1 MNLTDVSTIRSL
13 FKKHNFNLS
22 KSFGQNFLID
32 EQIPKDI
39 VKGAGINNQTGIIEI
54 GPGIG
59 VLTRELCKAAKKVV
73 AVEIDNGLMPILKE
87 TLADF
92 LNVSVIFGDVLKIDL
107 KKLIE
112 DEFKTMDVCVC
123 ANLPYYI
130 TTPIIMALLEQK
142 LPLKSITV
150 MVQKEVALRLCADET
165 SKDYG
170 AISLT
175 VRYFCNP
182 RLLFYVSSQQFLPAP
197 KVDSAVIRLDV
208 LDKPAVNPADEK
220 LLFKIIKASFS
231 QRRKTLA
238 NSLSNMTG
246 YDKKFIEQ
254 CLTQMGKNVNIR
266 GEQLSLQD
274 YCMLSNKIL
283 QNIQKSCFN
292 S

>member
-1 MNLTDVSTIRSL
+1 MNLTDINTIKSL

-22 KSFGQNFLID
+22 KSFGQNFLIN

-39 VKGAGINNQTGIIEI
+39 VKGSGINKDFGVIEI

-59 VLTRELCKAAKKVV
+59 ILTKELCIAAKKVV
-73 AVEIDNGLMPILKE
+73 AVEIDNRLFPILKD
-87 TLADF
+87 TLAEF
-92 LNVSVIFGDVLKIDL
+92 SNVKVIAGDVLKIDL

-112 DEFKTMDVCVC
+112 DEFEEMDVYLC

-130 TTPIIMALLEQK
+130 TTPIIMALLEQN

-150 MVQKEVALRLCADET
+150 MVQKEVALRLCANEN

-170 AISLT
+170 SISLT
-175 VRYFCNP
+175 VRYFSDP
-182 RLLFYVSSQQFLPAP
+182 KLLFYVSSKEFLPSP

-208 LDKPAVNPADEK
+208 LDKPSVEPKDEK
-220 LLFKIIKASFS
+220 LLFRIIKASFS

-238 NSLSNMTG
+238 NSLSNMSEF
-246 YDKKFIEQ
+246 DKKLIEQ
-254 CLTQMGKNVNIR
+254 CLLKLGKNENIR

-274 YCMLSNKIL
+274 YCKLSDDIL
-283 QNIQKSCFN
+283 QNVQKNYSN
-292 S
+292 P

>member
-1 MNLTDVSTIRSL
+1 MNLTDIYTIKGL

-22 KSFGQNFLID
+22 KSFGQNFLIN

-39 VKGAGINNQTGIIEI
+39 VKGSEINSEVGVIEI

-59 VLTRELCKAAKKVV
+59 VLTHELCSAAKKVV
-73 AVEIDNGLMPILKE
+73 AVEIDNRLLPILKE

-92 LNVSVIFGDVLKIDL
+92 SNVKIISGDILKIDL

-112 DEFKTMDVCVC
+112 DEFEGMDVCVC

-130 TTPIIMALLEQK
+130 TTPIIMALLENK

-150 MVQKEVALRLCADET
+150 MVQKEVALRLCADEH
-165 SKDYG
+165 SRDYG
-170 AISLT
+170 AISLA
-175 VRYFCNP
+175 VRYFSSP
-182 RLLFYVSSQQFLPAP
+182 KFLFNVSSHEFLPSP

-208 LDKPAVNPADEK
+208 LKKPSVEPKDEN

-246 YDKKFIEQ
+246 YDKKLIEQ
-254 CLTQMGKNVNIR
+254 SLLEMDKNENIR
-266 GEQLSLQD
+266 GEQLSLND
-274 YCMLSNKIL
+274 YCILSDKL
-283 QNIQKSCFN
+283 LN
-292 S
+292 SNNA

>member
-1 MNLTDVSTIRSL
+1 MSL
-13 FKKHNFNLS
+13 KPWTFASAQISLIILQSYNYGAFRTKVTAEIYNSNGS
-22 KSFGQNFLID
+22 K
-32 EQIPKDI
+32 
-39 VKGAGINNQTGIIEI
+39 
-54 GPGIG
+54 
-59 VLTRELCKAAKKVV
+59 R
-73 AVEIDNGLMPILKE
+73 
-87 TLADF
+87 
-92 LNVSVIFGDVLKIDL
+92 
-107 KKLIE
+107 
-112 DEFKTMDVCVC
+112 
-123 ANLPYYI
+123 
-130 TTPIIMALLEQK
+130 
-142 LPLKSITV
+142 
-150 MVQKEVALRLCADET
+150 VALRLCADET

-274 YCMLSNKIL
+274 YCMLSNKLL